1 MVYTTRSA
9 FTLHCDRRLRPLTVK
24 ASFDVDLL
32 TEVDDEYWINDENPE
47 LAFKQPEGRPSKI
60 TFANCYIRL
69 LKILDFALRTI
80 VCILFE

>member
-24 ASFDVDLL
+24 TSFDVDLL